1 MKLSYALTFI
11 TLILSYGCADLFGHR
26 SFVGSMNREEAFYN
40 PGEDF
45 PVSAGD
51 SGDIKRSSEEVSAR
65 TPETQYE
72 SMQRRESLMI
82 KNELAGLE
90 GKLSPEEMGSYKV
103 HSNYLETDSEKI
115 YYLNLPASKRMD
127 YLSSRRLASG
137 SEFET
142 TGSFGH
148 LRRPASILDRELFLG
163 MGKEAVVDSWG
174 RPHRVDVAG
183 DPRHQNERWSFYS
196 NGQVKTVYFEQ
207 GQVQGWSVE

>member
-1 MKLSYALTFI
+1 MKFSKILLFSTLT
-11 TLILSYGCADLFGHR
+11 LSYGCADLFGHR

-45 PVSAGD
+45 PVTAGD
-51 SGDIKRSSEEVSAR
+51 SGDIKRSADEVAAR
-65 TPETQYE
+65 TPESHYE

-82 KNELAGLE
+82 KRELASLE
-90 GKLSPEEMGSYKV
+90 AKLSPEELSSYNV
-103 HSNYLETDSEKI
+103 HSRYLETESEKI

-137 SEFET
+137 TEYDT
-142 TGSFGH
+142 NGSFGH

-163 MGKEAVVDSWG
+163 MGKEAVVESWG

-196 NGQVKTVYFEQ
+196 NGQVKTVYFER